1 MSNTNDPG
9 LDRRNFL
16 LAGATLAAA
25 STIEAGTPSVARA
38 QNSSLNPQPLPPSP
52 EWARALPP
60 GPDARV
66 KITEAYAAHVARDAF
81 FWAWP
86 LVNMYNRRLAFS
98 KMTEHRYV
106 GPLLE
111 APLNRLTMLTD
122 YVNPEERNVA
132 CPNQDVVYGLGML
145 ALDVSPVV
153 VQVPDFGDRFWVYQI
168 VDLRTDSFVQLG
180 KMYGTTPGFYLLVGP
195 NWNGEVPKGITRVFR
210 ASSNTGLVAPRIFQD
225 DTPED
230 KRAIQGVLTGI
241 AMYPLAEYDG
251 RMKSMEWSK
260 LPKVPGAPPGEEETR
275 WVFPEKFFDEL
286 PAVLADAP
294 PLPGEEARYAQVLA
308 VLAAAKENPKLK
320 QAMIEAAKE
329 AEEKLV
335 NPLFQFRNYG
345 QQLPHHWSTISNE
358 SAFGTDYFT
367 RTAVAKSNI
376 LVNSPNETKYFYQDL
391 DASGARLNSANRYTV
406 TFAKDGTPPVNGFW
420 SLSIYNE
427 HHFFVA
433 NPINRFSVGTKNKD
447 LKPGCR
453 RFAHDLRAGRCAHRC
468 GAARQLAAGPERRFF
483 ALRPRL
489 LAEGRCHGR
498 LLDAAAGAARL
509 ARYEKQQQSSPQ
521 TGRTIHERHHREIAY
536 LASVRLFGTSRH
548 DRIVFCKTGIGQ
560 GSRADRQR
568 GLYLRRSHGDGVLDA
583 VRILGR
589 QGQSAIQGSVQFDPE
604 RRPGVYA

>member
-1 MSNTNDPG
+1 MSDMNDPG
-9 LDRRNFL
+9 LDRRAL
-16 LAGATLAAA
+16 LRTGVTFAAATALGAGA
-25 STIEAGTPSVARA
+25 PSVAGA

-86 LVNMYNRRLAFS
+86 LVNVYNRRLAFS
-98 KMTEHRYV
+98 KMTEQRYV

-122 YVNPEERNVA
+122 YVDPEERNVA
-132 CPNQDVVYGLGML
+132 CPNQDVVYGLGMIT
-145 ALDVSPVV
+145 LDVSPVV

-180 KMYGTTPGFYLLVGP
+180 KMYGTVPGFYLLVGP
-195 NWNGEVPKGITRVFR
+195 SWNGEVPKGITRVFR
-210 ASSNTGLVAPRIFQD
+210 ASSNTGLVAPRVFQD
-225 DTPED
+225 DTPQD
-230 KRAIQGVLTGI
+230 KRAIQGALIGI
-241 AMYPLAEYDG
+241 AMYPLAEFDG

-260 LPKVPGAPPGEEETR
+260 LPKVPGAAHGEEETR
-275 WVFPEKFFDEL
+275 WVLPEKFFDEL
-286 PAVLADAP
+286 PAVLTDAP

-308 VLAAAKENPKLK
+308 VLAAAKGDPKIK
-320 QAMIEAAKE
+320 QAMIEAAKDS
-329 AEEKLV
+329 EEKLV

-345 QQLPHHWSTISNE
+345 QQLPHNWSTISNE

-391 DASGARLNSANRYTV
+391 DASGARLNSSNRYAV

-447 LKPGCR
+447 LK
-453 RFAHDLRAGRCAHRC
+453 
-468 GAARQLAAGPERRFF
+468 LAADGSLTIYVQP
-483 ALRPRL
+483 
-489 LAEGRCHGR
+489 
-498 LLDAAAGAARL
+498 DA
-509 ARYEKQQQSSPQ
+509 P
-521 TGRTIHERHHREIAY
+521 T
-536 LASVRLFGTSRH
+536 
-548 DRIVFCKTGIGQ
+548 
-560 GSRADRQR
+560 
-568 GLYLRRSHGDGVLDA
+568 DA
-583 VRILGR
+583 VQRANWLPAPKGDFSLYVR
-589 QGQSAIQGSVQFDPE
+589 AYWPKPATTDGSWTPPAVQ
-604 RRPGVYA
+604 RVS

>member
-1 MSNTNDPG
+1 VTTENFIS
-9 LDRRNFL
+9 DRRNIL
-16 LAGATLAAA
+16 LATATLAAA
-25 STIEAGTPSVARA
+25 SMLGVPDARA
-38 QNSSLNPQPLPPSP
+38 ETSSLNPQPLPPSP

-86 LVNMYNRRLAFS
+86 LVNTYNRRLAFS
-98 KMTEHRYV
+98 KMTEQRYV

-132 CPNQDVVYGLGML
+132 CPNQDVVYGLGMV

-195 NWNGEVPKGITRVFR
+195 TWNSEVPKGITRVFR
-210 ASSNTGLVAPRIFQD
+210 ASSNTGLVAPRIAQD

-230 KRAIQGVLTGI
+230 KRAIQDALTGI

-251 RMKSMEWSK
+251 RVKKMEWSK

-286 PAVLADAP
+286 PIVLADAP

-308 VLAAAKENPKLK
+308 VLAAAKGDAKIK
-320 QAMIEAAKE
+320 QAMIEAAKD

-345 QQLPHHWSTISNE
+345 QQLPHNWSTISNE

-406 TFAKDGTPPVNGFW
+406 IFAKDQTPPVRGFW
-420 SLSIYNE
+420 SLSIYNA
-427 HHFFVA
+427 HHFFIK

-447 LKPGCR
+447 LKLGADGSLTIYVQAEAPADPTQRANWLPAPSGDFSLYVR
-453 RFAHDLRAGRCAHRC
+453 AYWPKAPVTDGSWTPPAVQRAG
-468 GAARQLAAGPERRFF
+468 
-483 ALRPRL
+483 
-489 LAEGRCHGR
+489 
-498 LLDAAAGAARL
+498 
-509 ARYEKQQQSSPQ
+509 
-521 TGRTIHERHHREIAY
+521 
-536 LASVRLFGTSRH
+536 
-548 DRIVFCKTGIGQ
+548 
-560 GSRADRQR
+560 
-568 GLYLRRSHGDGVLDA
+568 
-583 VRILGR
+583 
-589 QGQSAIQGSVQFDPE
+589 
-604 RRPGVYA
+604 

>member
-1 MSNTNDPG
+1 MTHKNDLV
-9 LDRRNFL
+9 LDRRGL
-16 LAGATLAAA
+16 LLGGATLAAA
-25 STIEAGTPSVARA
+25 STLVAGAPSVALA

-52 EWARALPP
+52 EWARALPR
-60 GPDARV
+60 GPDTSV

-98 KMTEHRYV
+98 KMTEQRYV

-111 APLNRLTMLTD
+111 APLNKLTMLTD

-132 CPNQDVVYGLGML
+132 CPNQDVVYGLGMA

-168 VDLRTDSFVQLG
+168 VDLRTDSFAQLG
-180 KMYGTTPGFYLLVGP
+180 KMHGTTPGFYLLIGP

-210 ASSNTGLVAPRIFQD
+210 ASSSTGLVAPRIAQD

-275 WVFPEKFFDEL
+275 WVLPEKFFDEL
-286 PAVLADAP
+286 PMVLADAP

-308 VLAAAKENPKLK
+308 VLAATKDNPKLK
-320 QAMIEAAKE
+320 QAMIQAARDT
-329 AEEKLV
+329 EEKLV

-345 QQLPHHWSTISNE
+345 QQLPYNWSTISNE

-376 LVNSPNETKYFYQDL
+376 LVNSPDETKYFYQDF
-391 DASGARLNSANRYTV
+391 DVSGGRLNSANRYTV

-427 HHFFVA
+427 HHFFIK
-433 NPINRFSVGTKNKD
+433 NLINRFSVGTKNKD
-447 LKPGCR
+447 LK
-453 RFAHDLRAGRCAHRC
+453 
-468 GAARQLAAGPERRFF
+468 LAADGSLTIYVQ
-483 ALRPRL
+483 A
-489 LAEGRCHGR
+489 
-498 LLDAAAGAARL
+498 DA
-509 ARYEKQQQSSPQ
+509 P
-521 TGRTIHERHHREIAY
+521 T
-536 LASVRLFGTSRH
+536 
-548 DRIVFCKTGIGQ
+548 
-560 GSRADRQR
+560 
-568 GLYLRRSHGDGVLDA
+568 DA
-583 VRILGR
+583 VQRANWLPAPKGDFSLYVR
-589 QGQSAIQGSVQFDPE
+589 AYWPKPAVTDGSWTPPAVQK
-604 RRPGVYA
+604 VS

>member
-1 MSNTNDPG
+1 
-9 LDRRNFL
+9 LV
-16 LAGATLAAA
+16 AGTTLAIA
-25 STIEAGTPSVARA
+25 SVIAGGTPSIAGA
-38 QNSSLNPQPLPPSP
+38 ETSSLNPQPLPPSP
-52 EWARALPP
+52 GWGRAMPP

-66 KITEAYAAHVARDAF
+66 KITEAYAAHVARDVF

-98 KMTEHRYV
+98 KMTEQKYV

-111 APLNRLTMLTD
+111 APLNRLTMLID
-122 YVNPEERNVA
+122 YVDPEERNVA
-132 CPNQDVVYGLGML
+132 CPNQDVVYGLGMI

-180 KMYGTTPGFYLLVGP
+180 KMYNTTPGFYLMVGP
-195 NWNGEVPKGITRVFR
+195 NWHGEVPKGITRFFR
-210 ASSNTGLVAPRIFQD
+210 SPTNTGLVAPRVAQE
-225 DTPED
+225 DTSED

-260 LPKVPGAPPGEEETR
+260 LPKAPGAPHGEEETR

-286 PAVLADAP
+286 PTVLTDAP
-294 PLPGEEARYAQVLA
+294 ALPGEEARYAQVLA
-308 VLAAAKENPKLK
+308 VLAAAKDNSKMK
-320 QAMIEAAKE
+320 QAMIEAAKD

-335 NPLFQFRNYG
+335 NPLFQLRNYG
-345 QQLPHHWSTISNE
+345 QQLPHNWSTISNE

-376 LVNSPNETKYFYQDL
+376 LVNSPIETKYFYQDL
-391 DASGARLNSANRYTV
+391 DASGARLNNSNRYTV

-447 LKPGCR
+447 LKLNPDGSLTIYVQ
-453 RFAHDLRAGRCAHRC
+453 AESPTDPVQRANWLPAP
-468 GAARQLAAGPERRFF
+468 AGDFSLYVRAYWPK
-483 ALRPRL
+483 
-489 LAEGRCHGR
+489 AEI
-498 LLDAAAGAARL
+498 LDGSWTPPPVVR
-509 ARYEKQQQSSPQ
+509 
-521 TGRTIHERHHREIAY
+521 
-536 LASVRLFGTSRH
+536 AS
-548 DRIVFCKTGIGQ
+548 
-560 GSRADRQR
+560 
-568 GLYLRRSHGDGVLDA
+568 
-583 VRILGR
+583 
-589 QGQSAIQGSVQFDPE
+589 
-604 RRPGVYA
+604 

>member
-1 MSNTNDPG
+1 MTAKAHP
-9 LDRRNFL
+9 DRRKILFG
-16 LAGATLAAA
+16 GATLAAA
-25 STIEAGTPSVARA
+25 STFGAGAPSVARA
-38 QNSSLNPQPLPPSP
+38 QTSSLNPQPLPPSP
-52 EWARALPP
+52 NWARAMPAAPDP
-60 GPDARV
+60 GV
-66 KITEAYAAHVARDAF
+66 KITEAYASHVARDAF

-98 KMTEHRYV
+98 KMTQQRYV

-111 APLNRLTMLTD
+111 SPLNRLTLLTD
-122 YVNPEERNVA
+122 YVDPEERNVA

-180 KMYGTTPGFYLLVGP
+180 KMYGTTPGFYLLIGP
-195 NWNGEVPKGITRVFR
+195 NWKGEVPKGITRVFR
-210 ASSNTGLVAPRIFQD
+210 ASTNTGLVAPRVAQN

-241 AMYPLAEYDG
+241 AMYPLADYDG
-251 RMKSMEWSK
+251 RMKNTEWSK
-260 LPKVPGAPPGEEETR
+260 LPKVPGAPHGEEETR

-308 VLAAAKENPKLK
+308 VLAAAKDNPKVK
-320 QAMIEAAKE
+320 QAMIEAAKD

-345 QQLPHHWSTISNE
+345 QQLPHNWSTISNE

-391 DASGARLNSANRYTV
+391 DAGGARLNSANRYTV
-406 TFAKDGTPPVNGFW
+406 TFAKDQTPPVRGFW

-427 HHFFVA
+427 HHFFIK

-447 LKPGCR
+447 LK
-453 RFAHDLRAGRCAHRC
+453 FAADGSLTIYV
-468 GAARQLAAGPERRFF
+468 QT
-483 ALRPRL
+483 
-489 LAEGRCHGR
+489 
-498 LLDAAAGAARL
+498 DA
-509 ARYEKQQQSSPQ
+509 P
-521 TGRTIHERHHREIAY
+521 T
-536 LASVRLFGTSRH
+536 
-548 DRIVFCKTGIGQ
+548 
-560 GSRADRQR
+560 
-568 GLYLRRSHGDGVLDA
+568 DA
-583 VRILGR
+583 VQRANWLPAPKGDFSLYIR
-589 QGQSAIQGSVQFDPE
+589 SYWPKAPVMDGSWTPPAVQ
-604 RRPGVYA
+604 RVS